1 MNKVISY
8 ESRNNVSRLS
18 VATSE
23 SKASPYSGRVNVSRL
38 SGVNVQAF
46 VLNGSLYSRLGG
58 DGVVPGLLRI
68 FYGKALGDSR
78 ISRLFD
84 SADNADQESRIRAQ
98 QVFLKAALGGGNPEN
113 IDVQSVYDSLAA
125 RGISAAQFDAVVE
138 AIAATLRGQNVPP
151 PLMDEVSEFCA
162 EVRKRVVR

>member
-23 SKASPYSGRVNVSRL
+23 SKASSYSNRVNVSRL

-46 VLNGSLYSRLGG
+46 VPNASLYSRLGG
-58 DGVVPGLLRI
+58 DSVVPGLLRI
-68 FYGKALGDSR
+68 FYGKALGDAR

-84 SADNADQESRIRAQ
+84 SVDSADQESHIQAQ
-98 QVFLKAALGGGNPEN
+98 QVFLKAALGGGNPQN
-113 IDVQSVYDSLAA
+113 IDVQSVYDGLAT
-125 RGISAAQFDAVVE
+125 RGIGAEQFDAVVE
-138 AIAATLRGQNVPP
+138 AIGATLRGQNVPP
-151 PLMDEVSEFCA
+151 PLMDEVAEFCA
-162 EVRKRVVR
+162 KVRASVVR